1 MYVLNVH
8 NWYCVIEIIV
18 SFSCFYKYFWLLH
31 SMVLKDLI
39 PCGTGPRPRWAN
51 QSPSYPE
58 LFELKL
64 RKKENFS
71 SVEAINVKHR
81 SCQQSCILPCGSS
94 WSAKKENEADMQKA
108 VEVRN
113 SESWKI
119 SSPWF
124 RLFLKLHFPALPMV
138 QFFLWFQEPVNL
150 ITSFLC
156 QSPFKNWGSIT
167 CKQKA

>member
-108 VEVRN
+108 VEIVWMFGEWTIKLLDLWKNLCVRKPIN
-113 SESWKI
+113 FRESNQGRTLIQWTTRKGI
-119 SSPWF
+119 GS
-124 RLFLKLHFPALPMV
+124 LINGTKCEV
-138 QFFLWFQEPVNL
+138 QKTP
-150 ITSFLC
+150 
-156 QSPFKNWGSIT
+156 
-167 CKQKA
+167 